1 MRRLEDV
8 VRNYVMFAV
17 EQRVMPDG
25 AYEIVVREHRFPV
38 HVANGG
44 RDIVYVDA
52 EASAECE
59 ISVCVA
65 DDAAPE
71 SAIMVDMDTLFAPPK
86 QLEIKM
92 SDATYEMFTKEEP

>member
-1 MRRLEDV
+1 MSRLEEI
-8 VRNYVMFAV
+8 VRSYVTFAV
-17 EQRVMPDG
+17 EQRVMTDG

-44 RDIVYVDA
+44 TDVLFVDA

-65 DDAAPE
+65 DDAVLE
-71 SAIMVDMDTLFAPPK
+71 SAIMVDMETLFDAPK

-92 SDATYEMFTKEEP
+92 SDAAYEMFTKEDS